1 MRAAS
6 GSIRSDLT
14 DKSESE
20 QLHNVLSLLNQHKDN
35 SQGNMNVGFKGF
47 WSTDIFMEP
56 LSQEP
61 LVVIS
66 RSGIYWDKLLE
77 LNENRNVHG
86 TDFEQKIQSI

>member
-1 MRAAS
+1 M
-6 GSIRSDLT
+6 T

-35 SQGNMNVGFKGF
+35 SQENTNVGVKGF
-47 WSTDIFMEP
+47 WSTDIFMEA

-66 RSGIYWDKLLE
+66 RSGVYWDKLLE
-77 LNENRNVHG
+77 LNENRNVHD
-86 TDFEQKIQSI
+86 TNFEQKIQSI